1 MRDRLAR
8 LSQESWKLEKAIK
21 APEKHLC
28 SEISIPEKYLNH
40 DNHQNNA
47 FEFRLLQSAIQQS
60 GDFRRNE
67 KTEKNKIPLNK
78 SSQIT
83 NAIAE
88 EVMNEIIEDVMTE
101 TEDSIG
107 IFRAKNFLYAR

>member
-28 SEISIPEKYLNH
+28 SEISIPKKYLNLE
-40 DNHQNNA
+40 NHQNDA

-60 GDFRRNE
+60 GDFRKNE
-67 KTEKNKIPLNK
+67 ETEKNKTPLNK

-88 EVMNEIIEDVMTE
+88 ELMNEIIEDVMTE

-107 IFRAKNFLYAR
+107 SFLFKIVLYVH

>member
-28 SEISIPEKYLNH
+28 SEISIPKKYLNRE
-40 DNHQNNA
+40 NHQNDA

-60 GDFRRNE
+60 GDFRKNE
-67 KTEKNKIPLNK
+67 ETEKNKRPLNK

-101 TEDSIG
+101 TEDAIG
-107 IFRAKNFLYAR
+107 IFLA

>member
-21 APEKHLC
+21 DPEKHLC
-28 SEISIPEKYLNH
+28 SEISIPKKYLNRE
-40 DNHQNNA
+40 NHQNDA

-60 GDFRRNE
+60 GDFRNNE
-67 KTEKNKIPLNK
+67 ELGKNKTPLNK

-83 NAIAE
+83 NDIAE

-101 TEDSIG
+101 TEDAIG
-107 IFRAKNFLYAR
+107 IFLA